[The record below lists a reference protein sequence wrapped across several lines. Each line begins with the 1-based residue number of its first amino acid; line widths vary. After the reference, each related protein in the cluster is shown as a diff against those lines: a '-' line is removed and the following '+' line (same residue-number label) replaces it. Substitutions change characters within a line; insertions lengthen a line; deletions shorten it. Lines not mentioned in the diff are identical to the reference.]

1 MSRRRL
7 PILLALAVAVALLA
21 AGCGSDD
28 SGTDAAGGL
37 SDLSTQPSTPPS
49 TAPPTTAVA
58 VPPQGLGNGDSGDAV
73 RAVEARL
80 AELHFEVGAVDG
92 VFDDDTTYAVQA
104 FQKLAGIPVTAGSAS
119 R

>member
-7 PILLALAVAVALLA
+7 PILVALAVAVALLA

-37 SDLSTQPSTPPS
+37 SDLTTQPS

-80 AELHFEVGAVDG
+80 AELHFEVVAVDG
-92 VFDDDTTYAVQA
+92 VFDVDNTYAVQA
-104 FQKLAGIPVTAGSAS
+104 FQKLAGLPTHSYREHRWIV
-119 R
+119 